1 MVKLKTICIF
11 LMLAVFISGITFSIA
26 RTSLEQDYSLI
37 CTTDQLSNYIEN
49 MNPHQVFVDV
59 RSQEDY
65 EKGHIDGF
73 INIPSEN
80 GDEVLNY
87 LRDHN
92 ITKKHIYLMCYSGK
106 RAAITFE
113 LLRTNGFRY
122 LSYIVFG
129 YDTYVAEQEG
139 FEPKV
144 GPCNC
149 LADD

>member
-92 ITKKHIYLMCYSGK
+92 ITKKHIYLMC
-106 RAAITFE
+106 
-113 LLRTNGFRY
+113 
-122 LSYIVFG
+122 
-129 YDTYVAEQEG
+129 
-139 FEPKV
+139 
-144 GPCNC
+144 
-149 LADD
+149 